1 MIDSMAQRY
10 GVMPS
15 SLLQQGD
22 SFDLMIFDVAVNYQ
36 NIQQQKQNKQ
46 PLSQD
51 MLTREVGEDKLNA
64 LKEKYY
70 GNKQ

>member
-1 MIDSMAQRY
+1 MIDSMAERY
-10 GVMPS
+10 GVLPS
-15 SLLQQGD
+15 SLLQKGD
-22 SFDLMIFDVAVNYQ
+22 SFDLLIFDVAMNYKA
-36 NIQQQKQNKQ
+36 IQHAKANKQ

>member
-1 MIDSMAQRY
+1 MIDSIAERY
-10 GVMPS
+10 GVLPS
-15 SLLQQGD
+15 SLLKQGD
-22 SFDLMIFDVAVNYQ
+22 SFDFMVFDVAMNYKA
-36 NIQQQKQNKQ
+36 IQHAKANKQ

-51 MLTREVGEDKLNA
+51 MLTREVGENKLNA